1 MFRAIWPWVYVV
13 GYGHAWCRM
22 NGQVSTL
29 LCEGEIERV
38 IRGIFRP
45 IQVRVQHLLSCILV
59 SGWKSVAGSYPP
71 TRPPHG
77 GPDP

>member
-1 MFRAIWPWVYVV
+1 
-13 GYGHAWCRM
+13 M

-45 IQVRVQHLLSCILV
+45 IQEGAIGPITDPLPATSPAQ
-59 SGWKSVAGSYPP
+59 PP
-71 TRPPHG
+71 LFRLAPP
-77 GPDP
+77 